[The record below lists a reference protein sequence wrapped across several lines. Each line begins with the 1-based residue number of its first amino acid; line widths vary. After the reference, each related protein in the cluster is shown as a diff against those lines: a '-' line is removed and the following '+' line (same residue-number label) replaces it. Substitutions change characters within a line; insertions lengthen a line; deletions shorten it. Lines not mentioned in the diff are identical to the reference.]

1 MIKTY
6 VLDTNIL
13 LQDSDAI
20 FNFKDNNVIIPIGV
34 IEELDRFKKGN
45 EEINRN
51 ARLVSRKL
59 DELRGEGCGLRDGV
73 KLSNGGTL
81 RVCYNGNLNSFY
93 KEDNVDLH
101 VIKIAQETA
110 KKDDKTPCIIV
121 SRDVNVRIRANA
133 LGLLAED
140 YEATKITE
148 DDLDCGFSEVEVDID
163 LLDKVAQSK
172 EVSIEGLACFEGFH
186 PNHYF
191 NIVNKNAN
199 RSIMAKVSSSGNEI
213 VMLAKPPSKLNIRAK
228 GREQSFVID
237 ALLDPEINLVCI
249 AGKAGTGKTIL
260 ACACGFY
267 QTMQTEQYEKLLVSR
282 PVFPMGN
289 DIGFLPGDINEK
301 LSPWMSPIYDAF
313 DVLKVGRSKDGKGVG
328 AKKFVADNPQIEI
341 EPLTYIRGRSIH
353 NQFLLIDESQNL
365 SPLEVKT
372 IITRAGENTK
382 IVLTGDVEQIDNP
395 YVDRYSNGLSV
406 TINAFRDSG
415 IAAHI
420 IMSKGIRSRLSE
432 EATNRM

>member
-45 EEINRN
+45 DEINRN

-101 VIKIAQETA
+101 VIKIAQETV
-110 KKDDKTPCIIV
+110 KKDANTPCIIV

-148 DDLDCGFSEVEVDID
+148 DDLDCGFSEVEVDLD
-163 LLDKVAQSK
+163 LLEEIADSG
-172 EVSIEGLACFEGFH
+172 EMEIDGITPLEGFY

-191 NIVNKNAN
+191 NVLNKATN
-199 RSIMAKVSSSGNEI
+199 RSIMARISSCGRKI
-213 VMLAKPPSKLNIRAK
+213 IMLSKPPSKLSIRAK

-237 ALLDPEINLVCI
+237 ALLNPDINLVCI
-249 AGKAGTGKTIL
+249 AGKAGTGKTLL

-267 QTMQTEQYEKLLVSR
+267 QTMQLEKYEKLLVSR
-282 PVFPMGN
+282 PVFPMGK
-289 DIGFLPGDINEK
+289 DIGFLPGDIDEK

-313 DVLKVGRSKDGKGVG
+313 DVLKVGKGIG

-420 IMSKGIRSRLSE
+420 IMSKGIRSKLSE